1 MAAAVTLAGCGND
14 GSDSA
19 QTQLTLSLES
29 DAPCY
34 GVRAEI
40 DLAAL
45 NGPSGTCEM
54 SEEVAAAGCIADVRT
69 ENDVLIADAR
79 GCMIDSGALLFD
91 CELSSGNAGAVEAA
105 TRVTYGCG
113 CQSACPTDVSV
124 SVQAARGA
132 SKTGLASLWG
142 LDTRDRFAG
151 EPAELR

>member
-1 MAAAVTLAGCGND
+1 MTRQRLSSEKPASTSAAMACVVGVSLAVTLAGCGND

-105 TRVTYGCG
+105 TRRSQELGK
-113 CQSACPTDVSV
+113 SA
-124 SVQAARGA
+124 
-132 SKTGLASLWG
+132 
-142 LDTRDRFAG
+142 
-151 EPAELR
+151 